1 MRRVLTIIV
10 GAEKHYCERERERER
25 ERVCVCVCVCARV
38 CVRMYVALVIQHAKR
53 MRHIVKVAAPLYNI
67 FPHYLINGMKK
78 MFLKK

>member
-10 GAEKHYCERERERER
+10 GAEKQYCESERER
-25 ERVCVCVCVCARV
+25 ERVCVCVCVC
-38 CVRMYVALVIQHAKR
+38 VALVMLHAKR